1 MLFLQVEEFAKS
13 IDVSQYKL
21 FQDNQVEIGNVMR
34 TRSAT
39 PPWQC
44 ATSPD
49 WTIIDEQLCQR
60 LNDLHFNLSN
70 EICDSG
76 TAALRF
82 SEILSELLLEFD
94 VLRSHGHHGKHRV
107 RKIESTVSE
116 LAAMKRSHYHTVEI
130 GCLGH
135 YLTETLT
142 SMKRVSN
149 LSFSK
154 TKALLDRAAAVAI
167 TSSQRI
173 FYARSNPTWTL

>member
-1 MLFLQVEEFAKS
+1 
-13 IDVSQYKL
+13 
-21 FQDNQVEIGNVMR
+21 MR
-34 TRSAT
+34 ARSAI

-49 WTIIDEQLCQR
+49 WTIIDEQLRQR

-107 RKIESTVSE
+107 RKIESTVSD
-116 LAAMKRSHYHTVEI
+116 HTVEI

-135 YLTETLT
+135 YLTETVT